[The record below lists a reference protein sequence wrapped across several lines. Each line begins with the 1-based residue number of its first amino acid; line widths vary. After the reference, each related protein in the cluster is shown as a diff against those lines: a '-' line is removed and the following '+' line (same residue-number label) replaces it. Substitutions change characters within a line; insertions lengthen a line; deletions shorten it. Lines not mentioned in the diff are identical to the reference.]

1 VADCDVELTQY
12 MITAGGNKDWPLLIK
27 VEKELARLLRQTYR
41 SDEGDEILRR
51 LKGIEVTLDGGDGDE

>member
-1 VADCDVELTQY
+1 